1 MAQAPE
7 PPEAPQPDAVGFVQP
22 RPKKR
27 SGGGGSG
34 TSYDTL
40 KTRRAEVLV
49 ELEGRAD
56 VAEARAEAAE
66 SALRGAEARAEAAES
81 ALRAAEVR
89 AKAAESALRGAEAAE
104 CAALAETAERAEGC
118 REFIRTAAIQG
129 CRDAEDLRDA
139 ERDLRRLRQQ
149 ICQGCRLRL
158 L

>member
-34 TSYDTL
+34 NSY
-40 KTRRAEVLV
+40 EVLQTRV
-49 ELEGRAD
+49 GAAEAAD
-56 VAEARAEAAE
+56 ARVDAAEAAEMRAEARAKA
-66 SALRGAEARAEAAES
+66 AEARAEAAES